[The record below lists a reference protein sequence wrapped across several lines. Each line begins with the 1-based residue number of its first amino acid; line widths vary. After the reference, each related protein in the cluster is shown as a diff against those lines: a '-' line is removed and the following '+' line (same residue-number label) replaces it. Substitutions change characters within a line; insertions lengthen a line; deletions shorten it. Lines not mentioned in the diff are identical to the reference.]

1 MGAVFVGPSIGE
13 IAKNTGEWV
22 KRATVRI
29 ALEELRAEVDRG
41 FDNRPVV
48 ITDGMPRRAPDQV
61 KPFGK
66 IIFAARPNMAEVVQW
81 ALTELQKRS
90 PFLRGDYV
98 RSHTVMIN
106 NHEIRG
112 NIWAALRAIKDT
124 DRVQI
129 VNSQPYAK
137 KLEKGL
143 EGTQFIGA
151 KKVSELK
158 RLYARQKRIDSGKR
172 RKTAT
177 YQPVLRALVNR
188 YSRSMFFDFKYVI
201 LNSGVKVKGRQ
212 GGGKNRKRIVR
223 DLVYPALHFF
233 IKPVTLAN

>member
-29 ALEELRAEVDRG
+29 ALEELRVEVDRG
-41 FDNRPVV
+41 FDNKPVV

-81 ALTELQKRS
+81 ALTELQKKS
-90 PFLRGDYV
+90 PVLTGRYV
-98 RSHTVMIN
+98 STHTVMIN

-129 VNSQPYAK
+129 VNPQPYARKIEGATARKATK
-137 KLEKGL
+137 KRHGREKRAG
-143 EGTQFIGA
+143 ISA
-151 KKVSELK
+151 KAKNGVY
-158 RLYARQKRIDSGKR
+158 RA
-172 RKTAT
+172 
-177 YQPVLRALVNR
+177 VLRDLVNR
-188 YSRSMFFDFKYVI
+188 YNRSMFFDYQLVNLKT
-201 LNSGVKVKGRQ
+201 GVKVWGKQ
-212 GGGKNRKRIVR
+212 GGGANRKKVLR
-223 DLVYPALHFF
+223 DQVYPSLNFF
-233 IKPVTLAN
+233 IKPVTSAN